1 MAPDE
6 DDRLYNR
13 PVGILRGFGLA
24 WFEAECVMGIR
35 GTWFIGRHHGR
46 RAASTATVS
55 VHVRELA
62 RLFNSLDPS
71 PFWDR
76 DLDRA
81 AAEFIEDEFRDKQ
94 SARVW
99 HLHVHVHEG
108 DTSAADLQT
117 AVESY
122 YGRLSNSARLA
133 LREHLWM
140 GQLAL
145 LGGMTIFLLSMGIRG
160 ILGRTLGHLPPML
173 DEGLI
178 ILAWLALWR
187 PAEALIY
194 GWVPFHRSRRL
205 FERLAGMRVSVR
217 ISAPAADGSH
227 RSATPFRHEPPA
239 ADRKPNAT
247 DRPDE

>member
-1 MAPDE
+1 MRTSANGRSDE
-6 DDRLYNR
+6 RALQEPQAEFAR
-13 PVGILRGFGLA
+13 GIGLA
-24 WFEAECVMGIR
+24 WCEEVSVMRTR
-35 GTWFIGRHHGR
+35 GAWFVGRHHGR
-46 RAASTATVS
+46 HAAGSATVS

-94 SARVW
+94 SAEVW
-99 HLHVHVHEG
+99 HLHVLVHEG
-108 DTSAADLQT
+108 DTSASDLQT

-122 YGRLSNSARLA
+122 FGRLANSARLA
-133 LREHLWM
+133 QREHLRM

-145 LGGMTIFLLSMGIRG
+145 LGGVTIFLLSMGIRG
-160 ILGRTLGHLPPML
+160 ILGRALGHLPSVL

-187 PAEALIY
+187 PAEALLY
-194 GWVPFHRSRRL
+194 GWVPFYRSRRL

-217 ISAPAADGSH
+217 VSTTAHDHRVAAERPPGSAADAGET
-227 RSATPFRHEPPA
+227 R
-239 ADRKPNAT
+239 
-247 DRPDE
+247 

>member
-1 MAPDE
+1 MI
-6 DDRLYNR
+6 NR
-13 PVGILRGFGLA
+13 GVR
-24 WFEAECVMGIR
+24 
-35 GTWFIGRHHGR
+35 FIGPRRGR
-46 RAASTATVS
+46 RAVSTATVS

-94 SARVW
+94 SADVW
-99 HLHVHVHEG
+99 HLHVYVHEG
-108 DTSAADLQT
+108 DTSASDLQT

-122 YGRLSNSARLA
+122 YGRLANSARLA
-133 LREHLWM
+133 QREHLRM

-145 LGGMTIFLLSMGIRG
+145 FGGLTIFLLSMGIRG
-160 ILGRTLGHLPPML
+160 ILGRTLAHLPSIL

-194 GWVPFHRSRRL
+194 GWVPFYRHRRL

-217 ISAPAADGSH
+217 V
-227 RSATPFRHEPPA
+227 SATGHDHRIG
-239 ADRKPNAT
+239 T
-247 DRPDE
+247 DRTPGDAAGGGEMI

>member
-1 MAPDE
+1 M
-6 DDRLYNR
+6 
-13 PVGILRGFGLA
+13 GTRG
-24 WFEAECVMGIR
+24 V
-35 GTWFIGRHHGR
+35 WFIGRHRR

-62 RLFNSLDPS
+62 QLFNSLDPS

-81 AAEFIEDEFRDKQ
+81 AGEFIEDEFRDKQ
-94 SARVW
+94 SAGVW
-99 HLHVHVHEG
+99 HLHVFVHEG
-108 DTSAADLQT
+108 DTSASDLQT

-122 YGRLSNSARLA
+122 YGRLAHSARLA

-145 LGGMTIFLLSMGIRG
+145 LGGVAIFLLSMGMRSV
-160 ILGRTLGHLPPML
+160 LGGALDHLPPIL

-194 GWVPFHRSRRL
+194 GWVPFYRNRRL

-217 ISAPAADGSH
+217 ISMPASEGLH
-227 RSATPFRHEPPA
+227 RPTIQLHNGWLRSDQKTTATARSGE
-239 ADRKPNAT
+239 
-247 DRPDE
+247 

>member
-1 MAPDE
+1 MSTHGV
-6 DDRLYNR
+6 RF
-13 PVGILRGFGLA
+13 V
-24 WFEAECVMGIR
+24 
-35 GTWFIGRHHGR
+35 GRHHGR
-46 RAASTATVS
+46 RAASAATVS
-55 VHVRELA
+55 VHVRQLA
-62 RLFNSLDPS
+62 QLFNSLDPS

-94 SARVW
+94 SAGQW
-99 HLHVHVHEG
+99 HLHVFVHEG
-108 DTSAADLQT
+108 DTSTSDLQT

-122 YGRLSNSARLA
+122 YGRLANSAGLA
-133 LREHLWM
+133 LHEHLWM

-145 LGGMTIFLLSMGIRG
+145 LGGMAIFFLSMGIRSV
-160 ILGRTLGHLPPML
+160 LGGALGHLPLIL

-194 GWVPFHRSRRL
+194 GWVPFYRNRRL

-217 ISAPAADGSH
+217 ISAPAADGAH
-227 RSATPFRHEPPA
+227 RQHP
-239 ADRKPNAT
+239 
-247 DRPDE
+247 